1 MRVLKLCSFLVL
13 VCISNWGIAQTTP
26 YTPGMGSGSNA
37 AVFGANNTLGTDIGT
52 TFYLT
57 WDNTYIYFGF
67 DGGQTNYN
75 GCSGQSSDMY
85 FVAIDT
91 NNDGGTSGAIEG
103 IGFAFASS
111 DYYTVYENNEYHY
124 GAPSSLGNA
133 QEIYVASG
141 GSGWSWQSRI
151 QDPTVSGD
159 AYVSWLCSG
168 AEMRHRV
175 AWSDLSFT
183 PGPGKPIAF
192 TFWRTDDNLS
202 DILGSW
208 PSDNPTGTGAS
219 LSHKLFF
226 PSTGSGVTPASAGT
240 SVPLATALPIEL
252 ISFDA
257 TTKGE
262 SVELDWATAAEMNNS
277 HFTIEHAIDGKDFY
291 AIGHVEG
298 AGESTELLRYAYTH
312 EQPAVGTNYYRLAQ
326 YDYDGTV
333 SYSEIEMVRIGSGT
347 TSVQVFPNP
356 TKDQITIQIDE
367 PVFTGSIQVYDV
379 HGSLVAQQ
387 GSRSNTTFD
396 MNTETWEAGIYQLVI
411 CPDRGDCI
419 TKTIIKQ

>member
-13 VCISNWGIAQTTP
+13 VCISNWALAQTTP
-26 YTPGMGSGSNA
+26 YTPSMASGTNA
-37 AVFGANNTLGTDIGT
+37 AVFGANNTLGTDGGT

-57 WDNTYIYFGF
+57 WDNSYIYFGF
-67 DGGQTNYN
+67 DGGQTNYD
-75 GCSGQSSDMY
+75 CSGTTSDMY

-91 NNDGGTSGAIEG
+91 NNDGGSSGSIEG
-103 IGFAFASS
+103 VGFTDPSS
-111 DYYTVYENNEYHY
+111 DYYTVWENNWNHY
-124 GAPSSLGNA
+124 GAPPSTDNGR
-133 QEIYVASG
+133 EIWIASG
-141 GSGWSWQSRI
+141 TVNWNWQSRI
-151 QDPTVSGD
+151 QNPNLSGD
-159 AYVSWLCSG
+159 ALIYWFCVG
-168 AEMRHRV
+168 GTVRHRV
-175 AWSDLSFT
+175 SWTDLSFT
-183 PGPGKPIAF
+183 PGPGNPIAF
-192 TFWRTDDNLS
+192 TLWRTDQNLS
-202 DILGSW
+202 NVLGSW
-208 PSDNPTGTGAS
+208 PTDNPTGTS
-219 LSHKLFF
+219 ITLSHKLFF
-226 PSTGSGVTPASAGT
+226 PSTGSGVTPATAGT

-367 PVFTGSIQVYDV
+367 PVFTGSIQIYDV